1 MNVVVVGLAWVS
13 KFDDGPHIDVHGQ
26 SDLRRDDHRG
36 RVPRKIAAAV
46 ITGAQSGWRA
56 HHAWQPETLAATL
69 GAAKLRVDDR
79 PAVTLT
85 LAEYLAYADANDD
98 ERPLSIF
105 DSEIVKLLAEDYTR
119 PR

>member
-1 MNVVVVGLAWVS
+1 MADRTSASTVNRICAATTTAAEFHE
-13 KFDDGPHIDVHGQ
+13 KFVL
-26 SDLRRDDHRG
+26 SR
-36 RVPRKIAAAV
+36 AAGV

-56 HHAWQPETLAATL
+56 RHAWQPETLAATL

-85 LAEYLAYADANDD
+85 LAEYLAYADTNDD